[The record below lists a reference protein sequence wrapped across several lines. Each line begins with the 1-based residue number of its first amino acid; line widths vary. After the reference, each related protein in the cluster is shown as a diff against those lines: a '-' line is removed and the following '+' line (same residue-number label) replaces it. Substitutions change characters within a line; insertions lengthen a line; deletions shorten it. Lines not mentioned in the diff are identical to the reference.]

1 MQGGLRLPPGS
12 QPRPFSLLSG
22 HHVLASWGP
31 SGPALRFKT
40 TESHW
45 KPLPFPVK
53 LPGTRGQCLGVAW
66 LWSTPA
72 LLASSARCLKGR
84 GAGAHGA
91 RAGQAGGGWGCRQ
104 RCSQVARAFVRCRAV
119 FNPPATRERG
129 CGRQVKSCL
138 DNADRKVS
146 RMPK

>member
-1 MQGGLRLPPGS
+1 MQGDLRLPPGS

-31 SGPALRFKT
+31 SGSALRFKT